1 MDLNLLQVFIELY
14 NFRSLSKAARK
25 LDLSQP
31 SVSRK
36 LQILRE
42 HFSDPLFITDGHKLV
57 PTVKAEKLYPDVA
70 KAFNS
75 FQSVLNQSVV
85 RGPKKLTI
93 ACSDDF
99 EFFVGPQI
107 VQGFRKVFP
116 EVLVIFR
123 QTNTML
129 AEKTLQERKADFC
142 ITGGG
147 THSSQ
152 VAREGFGLHEDVCLY
167 CGKDGLKRPLSL
179 EEYLEREHVAVH
191 FGGAEGVSDEIL
203 RRGNRKRKLVAI
215 TTHYSGVER
224 YILGTERIALVPL
237 FFAKILVQT
246 FPSLAYCRIP
256 FNATQDPVELS
267 YRKDLL
273 KEPFYRD
280 CRDVLSEILKTVDW
294 N

>member
-1 MDLNLLQVFIELY
+1 M
-14 NFRSLSKAARK
+14 RK
-25 LDLSQP
+25 GRP
-31 SVSRK
+31 
-36 LQILRE
+36 
-42 HFSDPLFITDGHKLV
+42 
-57 PTVKAEKLYPDVA
+57 
-70 KAFNS
+70 
-75 FQSVLNQSVV
+75 
-85 RGPKKLTI
+85 
-93 ACSDDF
+93 
-99 EFFVGPQI
+99 
-107 VQGFRKVFP
+107 
-116 EVLVIFR
+116 
-123 QTNTML
+123 
-129 AEKTLQERKADFC
+129 
-142 ITGGG
+142 
-147 THSSQ
+147 
-152 VAREGFGLHEDVCLY
+152 
-167 CGKDGLKRPLSL
+167 KRPLSL

-256 FNATQDPVELS
+256 FNATQDQVELS

>member
-99 EFFVGPQI
+99 EF
-107 VQGFRKVFP
+107 
-116 EVLVIFR
+116 L
-123 QTNTML
+123 L
-129 AEKTLQERKADFC
+129 
-142 ITGGG
+142 
-147 THSSQ
+147 
-152 VAREGFGLHEDVCLY
+152 GLRLF
-167 CGKDGLKRPLSL
+167 KD
-179 EEYLEREHVAVH
+179 LERS
-191 FGGAEGVSDEIL
+191 F
-203 RRGNRKRKLVAI
+203 
-215 TTHYSGVER
+215 
-224 YILGTERIALVPL
+224 
-237 FFAKILVQT
+237 
-246 FPSLAYCRIP
+246 
-256 FNATQDPVELS
+256 
-267 YRKDLL
+267 L
-273 KEPFYRD
+273 KF
-280 CRDVLSEILKTVDW
+280 W
-294 N
+294 